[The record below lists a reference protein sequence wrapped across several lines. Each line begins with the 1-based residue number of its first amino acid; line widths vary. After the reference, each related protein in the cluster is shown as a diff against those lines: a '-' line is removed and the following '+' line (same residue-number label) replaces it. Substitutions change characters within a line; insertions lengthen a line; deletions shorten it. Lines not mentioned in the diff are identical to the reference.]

1 LSEYRLKTPILEEE
15 VRKMRVGDVLY
26 IDGTIITFRDQAHR
40 RYVEYKKLGKFV
52 PIDLNESVIFH
63 SGPIVKREGKSWV
76 VLVAGPTTSK
86 RMEPFTADLLKL
98 SRVRVIVGK
107 GGMGKQTLEA
117 LKKYGAVYCD
127 FTGGAGVLA
136 AQSIKKVLDVKW
148 LDLGLPEAVWFL
160 EVKKFGPLIVSMD
173 TKGNDLRAKMSK
185 SPFFTKPNSA

>member
-1 LSEYRLKTPILEEE
+1 
-15 VRKMRVGDVLY
+15 M
-26 IDGTIITFRDQAHR
+26 RDQAHK
-40 RYVEYKKLGKFV
+40 RYVEYKKSGKFV
-52 PIDLNESVIFH
+52 PIDLNGSVIFH
-63 SGPIVKREGKSWV
+63 CGPLVRREEKAWV

-107 GGMGKQTLEA
+107 GGMGRLTLRA

-136 AQSIKKVLDVKW
+136 ARSIKKVLDVKW

-160 EVKKFGPLIVSMD
+160 EVKKFGPLIVSMN
-173 TKGNDLRAKMSK
+173 TEGNDLRARIG
-185 SPFFTKPNSA
+185 